1 MSRFSNLEFGG
12 QREEQPR
19 RQQSQLKDEAYY
31 LAEAQAAYERG
42 DFEAGLRAYAKAVE
56 FNPHHPAAWAGQV
69 RMLIELGEF
78 DEAKVWADKAL
89 EEFPLDA
96 ELLAAKAVALAR
108 LGDLKAALTFSDAA
122 IDEKGDSPY
131 VWLARGDV
139 LLARRERRADFCFE
153 QALAREPQN
162 WVWHWLASRV
172 YYYYRKFARALK
184 LAQQSLA
191 LDAGHVVVW
200 LQLGLCQRAIGLAN
214 QAEISFAQA
223 RELDP
228 ACHEAQA
235 ALTALSHRGI
245 FSRLYALWCQVFRS

>member
-12 QREEQPR
+12 QRQEQS
-19 RQQSQLKDEAYY
+19 RQQPSQLKDEAYY

-56 FNPHHPAAWAGQV
+56 FNPRLPGAWVGQV

-78 DEAKVWADKAL
+78 AEAKVWADKAL
-89 EEFPLDA
+89 EQFPQEA

-108 LGDLKAALTFSDAA
+108 LGDVKAALAFSDAA

-131 VWLARGDV
+131 IWLARGDV

-153 QALAREPQN
+153 QALSREPRS
-162 WVWHWLASRV
+162 WFWLWLASRV
-172 YYYYRKFARALK
+172 YSFYRKFARALK

-191 LDAGHVVVW
+191 LDAGRVVVW

-214 QAEISFAQA
+214 QAEVAFAQA

-228 ACHEAQA
+228 ACHQAQA
-235 ALTALSHRGI
+235 ALAELSRRGI
-245 FSRLYALWCQVFRS
+245 VSRLYALWCQVFRS